1 MLKNGQLPAFRV
13 DSDWRFHR
21 EKIDQYLF
29 AASNVVQTERAQND
43 GDKLVAASRPEKRW
57 RQTERS
63 GRPSKHKH
71 CLIAVSK
78 SGSTS
83 ALDWDNL
90 SRAIEILG
98 RRGRSRRY
106 PDVSSGAKCRSNAEI
121 KSQLNVDARCPS

>member
-43 GDKLVAASRPEKRW
+43 GDKPVAASRPEKTVAPDREVW
-57 RQTERS
+57 AAKQAQALRER
-63 GRPSKHKH
+63 R
-71 CLIAVSK
+71 VE
-78 SGSTS
+78 

-106 PDVSSGAKCRSNAEI
+106 PDVSGGAKCRSNAEI

>member
-13 DSDWRFHR
+13 GSDWRFHR

-29 AASNVVQTERAQND
+29 VASNVVQTERAQND
-43 GDKLVAASRPEKRW
+43 GDKPGAASRPEKTVAPDREVW
-57 RQTERS
+57 AAKQAQALRER
-63 GRPSKHKH
+63 R
-71 CLIAVSK
+71 VE
-78 SGSTS
+78 

>member
-13 DSDWRFHR
+13 GSDWRFHR

-43 GDKLVAASRPEKRW
+43 GDKPVAASRPEKTVAPDREVW
-57 RQTERS
+57 AAKQAQALRER
-63 GRPSKHKH
+63 R
-71 CLIAVSK
+71 VE
-78 SGSTS
+78 

-106 PDVSSGAKCRSNAEI
+106 PDVRE
-121 KSQLNVDARCPS
+121 LNVGLMPR

>member
-1 MLKNGQLPAFRV
+1 MLKNRQLPAFRV

-43 GDKLVAASRPEKRW
+43 GDKPVAASRPEKRW

-71 CLIAVSK
+71 CA
-78 SGSTS
+78 S
-83 ALDWDNL
+83 A
-90 SRAIEILG
+90 G
-98 RRGRSRRY
+98 SRRSTGTIY
-106 PDVSSGAKCRSNAEI
+106 PGQLRFWADAEGHGVI
-121 KSQLNVDARCPS
+121 LMSVAELNVGLMPR